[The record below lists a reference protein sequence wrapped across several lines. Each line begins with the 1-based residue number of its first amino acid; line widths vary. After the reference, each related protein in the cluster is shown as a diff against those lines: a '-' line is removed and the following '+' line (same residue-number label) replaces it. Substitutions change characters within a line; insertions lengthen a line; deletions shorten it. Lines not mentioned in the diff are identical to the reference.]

1 MTDLK
6 PQQTPTDARET
17 ESPLGPPAVAAD
29 GGERDDGERDDGSVE
44 LTYDQRADAAA
55 EAVRQVTL
63 HLRLME
69 E

>member
-6 PQQTPTDARET
+6 PQTPTDSPEA

-29 GGERDDGERDDGSVE
+29 GGERDADEPADGGVE

-55 EAVRQVTL
+55 EAVRQVAL